1 METPMESQE
10 KSSQL
15 FYLIIAVIILGFM
28 ASLAFPISAQE
39 HKLSDAS
46 HFNAGDFVPAITTE
60 ATSTP

>member
-1 METPMESQE
+1 MESQE

-28 ASLAFPISAQE
+28 ASLAFPISARE
-39 HKLSDAS
+39 HKLSDGS
-46 HFNAGDFVPAITTE
+46 HFNVGDFVPTIATE